1 MFCFFT
7 LLFSFCFFF
16 DTNCLWT
23 ISFSRSILFH
33 ILRYFHFCWSIGISF
48 LVWSFYFIVKYVL
61 FLTLLSFICF
71 VPYFNCLWTILFW
84 RSILFH
90 ILRYFYF
97 CWSIGIRVLV
107 WFLFLFIS
115 RYVLFLTFLFLIC
128 FVFDINC
135 LWTISFLKKYLVSDC
150 EIFSFLLKYWYELF
164 GLKFLIYC

>member
-7 LLFSFCFFF
+7 LLFSFCFVF
-16 DTNCLWT
+16 DINWLWT

-71 VPYFNCLWTILFW
+71 VSDFNCFRIILFWGSILFQIVRYFHFCWSIGISFLVWSFYFIVKYVLFLTLLSFIYFVPDFNCLWTILFW

-107 WFLFLFIS
+107 WFLF
-115 RYVLFLTFLFLIC
+115 
-128 FVFDINC
+128 
-135 LWTISFLKKYLVSDC
+135 
-150 EIFSFLLKYWYELF
+150 
-164 GLKFLIYC
+164 